1 MRSLVTSRLSKFHLL
16 PILLILLIAIPF
28 IARSPFILHIL
39 ILMFLFIALGE
50 AWNLIGGYA
59 GQLSLGHA
67 AFFGLGAYT
76 SFLLHVRYG
85 TSPWLGMFLGGLVA
99 VVFALLIGAICFR
112 LRGPYFAL
120 ATIAL
125 AEVLRLVVVNWSS
138 VTQGA
143 EGIVVSKVPTLTI
156 PNLFTV
162 QFGSKLPYYYLILLI
177 SSAIVFSTYKIAN
190 SKVGFFL
197 LAIKNNQDAS
207 ESLGVDTTRYKL
219 IALIIS
225 AFFTGIL
232 GAFYA
237 FFVLFIDPESVLEI
251 SLSIKIVL
259 VALIGGTATVIG
271 PVVGGALIVLLSE
284 TLRGYFATA
293 HLLIYGSLV
302 ILVVLFMPDGL
313 VGALSSL
320 RKRIARRNS
329 LVSV

>member
-1 MRSLVTSRLSKFHLL
+1 MGPESPYRRMGLYLL
-16 PILLILLIAIPF
+16 LFLFLLALPL
-28 IARSPFILHIL
+28 IARSPFILHLL
-39 ILMFLFIALGE
+39 ILVFLFIGLGE

-76 SFLLHVRYG
+76 SFLLYIKTA
-85 TSPWLGMFLGGLVA
+85 TSPWLGMLLGGLAA

-120 ATIAL
+120 STIAL
-125 AEVLRLVVVNWSS
+125 AEVLRLVVVNWRS

-143 EGIVVSKVPTLTI
+143 EGIVVSKVPTMTV
-156 PNLFTV
+156 PHLFTV
-162 QFGSKLPYYYLILLI
+162 EFSGKLPYYYLILLI
-177 SSAIVFSTYKIAN
+177 CSAIVFATYKIAH
-190 SKVGFFL
+190 SKAGLFL

-219 IALIIS
+219 IALLIS

-232 GAFYA
+232 GGFYA

-251 SLSIKIVL
+251 GLSIKIVL
-259 VALIGGTATVIG
+259 VALIGGPATVVG
-271 PVVGGALIVLLSE
+271 PLVGGALIVLLSE
-284 TLRGYFATA
+284 ILRGYFASA

-313 VGALSSL
+313 VGAVRSFRQIIRR
-320 RKRIARRNS
+320 RKF
-329 LVSV
+329 LVPV